1 MIDNWCK
8 LVPFLLQTTLRHSMI
23 DVYIPSKTAMM
34 NTGDMKT
41 TLTAKTLMMESEQ
54 RTLGFWNLL

>member
-1 MIDNWCK
+1 
-8 LVPFLLQTTLRHSMI
+8 MI